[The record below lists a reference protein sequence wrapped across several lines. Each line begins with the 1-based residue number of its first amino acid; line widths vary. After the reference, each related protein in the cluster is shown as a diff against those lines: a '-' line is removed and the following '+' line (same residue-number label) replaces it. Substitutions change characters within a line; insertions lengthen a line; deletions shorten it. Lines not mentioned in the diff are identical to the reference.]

1 MLICKKNGILTI
13 LEPLILESLI
23 ALISV
28 REYTTSILKVLDILT
43 PNLNKFSKMLQNV
56 PP

>member
-1 MLICKKNGILTI
+1 MLICKKNSILTI